1 MPSADLPLRNCCKGP
16 HLPFCGMQKDTL
28 KCMLHSMTMA
38 KRDYDSITT
47 MAVYILL
54 LGCLCASAEASAP
67 SGGIHDIPGFEDKK
81 EIQDLGRFAVD
92 EYNRQQNAS
101 ISFSKV
107 VKAQEQVVS
116 GLLYYLRVETM
127 DGGETRLY
135 AAKIWV
141 KPWEKF
147 RQLQEFK
154 PVQTLH
160 Q

>member
-1 MPSADLPLRNCCKGP
+1 
-16 HLPFCGMQKDTL
+16 
-28 KCMLHSMTMA
+28 MTMA

-127 DGGETRLY
+127 DGGETRFY

>member
-1 MPSADLPLRNCCKGP
+1 MCMKMSMKMPMRCSR
-16 HLPFCGMQKDTL
+16 
-28 KCMLHSMTMA
+28 
-38 KRDYDSITT
+38 T
-47 MAVYILL
+47 MAVLILL
-54 LGCLCASAEASAP
+54 LGCLCMLSDASTRI
-67 SGGIHDIPGFEDKK
+67 GGIRDIPDVEHKK

-92 EYNRQQNAS
+92 EYNTQQNVG

-116 GLLYYLRVETM
+116 GLLYYLTIKTKEGSKTK
-127 DGGETRLY
+127 LY

-147 RQLQEFK
+147 KQLQEFK

-160 Q
+160 K